1 MNGHRLKADL
11 SIITS
16 IRLYLYPTR
25 VPRNREDEVK
35 KMQCQEEKIKAEDT
49 EISLMPRGVLIS
61 VSFHL
66 WHPSLG
72 YRYR

>member
-1 MNGHRLKADL
+1 GLDGGRK
-11 SIITS
+11 S
-16 IRLYLYPTR
+16 TR
-25 VPRNREDEVK
+25 CNDREDEVK